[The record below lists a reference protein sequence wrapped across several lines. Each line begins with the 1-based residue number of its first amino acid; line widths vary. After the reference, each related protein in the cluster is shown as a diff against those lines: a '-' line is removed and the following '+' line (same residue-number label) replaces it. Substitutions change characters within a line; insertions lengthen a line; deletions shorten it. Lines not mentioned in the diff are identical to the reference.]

1 MIRGMGWLY
10 VRSRRQEPKHMKPI
24 PALPYSVIGFKPFRL
39 PGEKRAWAKADE
51 RARKMLEA
59 ADAATERRLA
69 LEDLMSRPK
78 WKEER

>member
-69 LEDLMSRPK
+69 LQDLTKR
-78 WKEER
+78 KEEKWQR